1 MEIKSAKFITSAA
14 TASQFLTPEKPMIAV
29 CGKSNVGKSSLINM
43 LANHKG
49 LAKTSASPGRTR
61 LVNYFDF
68 GAFWLADLPGYGYAA
83 VGRQEKEKWSRTMSD
98 FFAESGKIRHV
109 LALVD
114 IRHGATEMFDV
125 PSHTGCC
132 VKKESA
138 LSLEEGFAC
147 IVCFAGGRISPVA
160 FGKCGDKIYDVKK
173 LCAAFEEKENPKGAQ
188 SESAAAKKAESPA
201 EGYDDEIVASENYY
215 EYPDADV
222 KNLKIREDTHAD
234 TEIAADE
241 NARNAGT
248 DPHEGTETAVRADA
262 GKDED
267 AQSLFR
273 IASAERLREDES
285 ACYYERVKKDL
296 DALFEKYP
304 PEETLC
310 RCIPL
315 SKWVKIDFSRGKY
328 YTVGVIFDNKKPRYI
343 CYGVPAEKR
352 GEPPEALKGWCSYLP
367 ASVFDVDG
375 KGYWMMYQDAETGGC
390 VKMSSV

>member
-1 MEIKSAKFITSAA
+1 MAYYTKKLCVLKQLSSGFAADGKKVSALL
-14 TASQFLTPEKPMIAV
+14 TAESYAGRLTL
-29 CGKSNVGKSSLINM
+29 NLSLIGFAP
-43 LANHKG
+43 L
-49 LAKTSASPGRTR
+49 SEGRYR
-61 LVNYFDF
+61 
-68 GAFWLADLPGYGYAA
+68 AA
-83 VGRQEKEKWSRTMSD
+83 V
-98 FFAESGKIRHV
+98 
-109 LALVD
+109 VD
-114 IRHGATEMFDV
+114 EHGTAEMFDV

-273 IASAERLREDES
+273 IASAERLKEDES